1 MNVSLRQLRVFLA
14 VAQDHHFSR
23 AGEAL
28 GLTQSAVSRSI
39 TELEQALGLQL
50 LHRTTREVALT
61 DAGRLLQAHVA
72 RILEDL
78 ESCLLEVQGLATQH
92 QGRVSV
98 ASSPT
103 LSAHL
108 LPQCIARCEQRH
120 PGLQLQLLDRIQSDV
135 LHSVRSSEV
144 EFGVVIDPM
153 SCEDLS
159 REVIL
164 TEPFCLVLRP
174 DHPLARAAQVDW
186 AALDGL
192 PLVLLD
198 QASGS
203 RRLIDAALLAH
214 GAAARVVQEVG
225 HTTTIFSMVQAGLGL
240 TVVPQLA
247 VPGAWFDVPGN
258 PAGPPKD
265 QPMLAARRITPVVQR
280 EIMLVHRKQRTLSP
294 LALQVW
300 GLIRE
305 VAAEMAPG
313 SLRRTR

>member
-14 VAQDHHFSR
+14 VAQDRHFSR
-23 AGEAL
+23 AGDAL

-50 LHRTTREVALT
+50 LHRTTREVELT
-61 DAGRLLQAHVA
+61 DAGRLLQGHTG

-78 ESCLLEVQGLATQH
+78 EACLLEVQGLATQH

-108 LPQCIARCEQRH
+108 LPQCIARCGQRY

-144 EFGVVIDPM
+144 EFGVVIDPVN
-153 SCEDLS
+153 CEDLAC
-159 REVIL
+159 EVIL

-174 DHPLARAAQVDW
+174 DHALAQAAQVDW
-186 AALDGL
+186 AALEGL

-198 QASGS
+198 HASGS

-214 GAAARVVQEVG
+214 GATPRVVQEVG

-240 TVVPQLA
+240 TIVPQLA
-247 VPGAWFDVPGN
+247 VPEAWFDVPGQQ
-258 PAGPPKD
+258 AWPPEA
-265 QPMLAARRITPVVQR
+265 QETLAARSIVPLVRR
-280 EIMLVHRKQRTLSP
+280 EIMLVHRRQRALSP
-294 LALQVW
+294 LATQVW

-305 VAAEMAPG
+305 VAAEAPQG
-313 SLRRTR
+313 PVR